1 MLDYFLVIY
10 CPEKPVSS
18 SLISFAFF
26 FFLFLDSGIQAFV
39 TLLTKSNIRNVC
51 VSHCDRHTSHSV
63 SDSET
68 PWTVAR

>member
-1 MLDYFLVIY
+1 MLDDFLVIY

-26 FFLFLDSGIQAFV
+26 FFFLDSGIQTFV
-39 TLLTKSNIRNVC
+39 TMLTKSNIRNVC
-51 VSHCDRHTSHSV
+51 VSHCNRHMSHSV

-68 PWTVAR
+68 QEL